1 MSILLFILT
10 LLSMSSNSLS
20 INIIDRYT
28 LSNQVVNDMVED
40 EDGYIWIGTR
50 RGLNRFNGST
60 YKYYCHTDSL
70 SIPNDFISVLCKDT
84 DGRLWIGTTVGIN
97 LVRKSMVVP
106 EVDVKC
112 GHVSSISV
120 LDDEYLLVMSINGLY
135 RFNKNNKS
143 ISLVFQDNTSFG
155 EAIIAG
161 NGNIW
166 IYDKFRSYVNI
177 LDKEYNLIKVLKLH
191 DSKIKSV
198 CTDNEGNVYLGCNDG
213 LKYFSPDGTS
223 ITLSKE

>member
-10 LLSMSSNSLS
+10 LLPMSSNSLS

-120 LDDEYLLVMSINGLY
+120 LDDE
-135 RFNKNNKS
+135 
-143 ISLVFQDNTSFG
+143 
-155 EAIIAG
+155 
-161 NGNIW
+161 
-166 IYDKFRSYVNI
+166 
-177 LDKEYNLIKVLKLH
+177 
-191 DSKIKSV
+191 
-198 CTDNEGNVYLGCNDG
+198 
-213 LKYFSPDGTS
+213 
-223 ITLSKE
+223 